1 MPVIPFV
8 ETRSTA
14 AMASSRRK
22 PTVVLADDHGRVLSE
37 ATMLLRDEFEVVAT
51 VGDGAKAVQAVTEL
65 RPDVVV
71 LDIGMPG
78 TDGIQAAL
86 RLKALGV
93 TPKLVF
99 LTVQLDADTVE
110 AACAMGACYVLKA
123 RMYSD
128 LSTAIEEALAG
139 RLFFSKPLHSHGSPK
154 SI

>member
-1 MPVIPFV
+1 MPVMPFV

-14 AMASSRRK
+14 AMVSSGRK

-37 ATMLLRDEFEVVAT
+37 VTMLLRDDYEVVAT
-51 VGDGAKAVQAVTEL
+51 VSDGAKAVQAVAEL
-65 RPDVVV
+65 KPDVVV

-78 TDGIQAAL
+78 TDGIQAARRL
-86 RLKALGV
+86 RSLGC

-128 LSTAIEEALAG
+128 LSTAIAEAMAG
-139 RLFFSKPLHSHGSPK
+139 RLFFSKPLHSHGSSR

>member
-1 MPVIPFV
+1 MHVIPFA

-14 AMASSRRK
+14 DMASSRRK
-22 PTVVLADDHGRVLSE
+22 PTIVLADDHGRVLSE

-65 RPDVVV
+65 QPDVVV

-78 TDGIQAAL
+78 TNGIQAAHRL
-86 RLKALGV
+86 RALGF

-99 LTVQLDADTVE
+99 LTVQLDADSVE
-110 AACAMGACYVLKA
+110 AASAMGACYVLKA

-128 LSTAIEEALAG
+128 LSAAIAEALAG
-139 RLFFSKPLHSHGSPK
+139 RIFFSKPLHSHGSPK

>member
-1 MPVIPFV
+1 MPVMPIV
-8 ETRSTA
+8 EMRCTA
-14 AMASSRRK
+14 AMTSFRRK

-37 ATMLLRDEFEVVAT
+37 VAMLLRDEYEVVAT
-51 VGDGAKAVQAVTEL
+51 VDDGAKAVQAVTQL
-65 RPDVVV
+65 TPDVVV

-78 TDGIQAAL
+78 TNGIQAA
-86 RLKALGV
+86 RRFQALGF

-99 LTVQLDADTVE
+99 LTVQLDADAVE
-110 AACAMGACYVLKA
+110 AACALGACYVLKA

-128 LSTAIEEALAG
+128 LSIAITEALAG